1 MLYYTFG
8 TFCFSVALVYFT
20 SAINVF
26 FRDMAQIVGIV
37 LQYGMWV
44 VPVMIAES
52 QYPEFLRPILK
63 FNPMYYIV
71 EGYRDALIR
80 QVGFLGRSN
89 DDIVFLGCSYFI
101 IFNR

>member
-1 MLYYTFG
+1 M
-8 TFCFSVALVYFT
+8 YFLE
-20 SAINVF
+20 IWL
-26 FRDMAQIVGIV
+26 QIVGIV

-71 EGYRDALIR
+71 EGYRM
-80 QVGFLGRSN
+80 FLSDRL
-89 DDIVFLGCSYFI
+89 VFWEDPMMTLYFWVVDYFI